1 MINIKSCLIFSKK
14 TNMSLY
20 DKRGVSASK
29 SEIHNS
35 ISTLW
40 KGLYETAFCKILPD
54 YAGGT
59 DEYINVMHAD
69 TAGTKTSLA
78 YIYWRETGEMTVWN
92 DIVQDAIVMNID
104 DMACVGCTDNII
116 LSSTIGRNK
125 HLIPADVISI
135 LINATQNF
143 IDKMSNYGISLH
155 LAGGETADVGDIVR
169 TVDVGITAFSRLKKE
184 DLIVNDIKENNI
196 IIGLS
201 STGKAN
207 YEENFNSGMGSNG
220 LTSARHD
227 IFSNIYRDKYPES
240 YAPQTDIEFIYSGS
254 KLLTDKIEIED
265 ATFDLGKF
273 VLSPTRTYLPLIKE
287 IFKNH
292 RKNIDGLIHCTGGGQ
307 TKVMKFVKNKRIIK
321 DNLFE
326 IPDLFKMIQNESKAS
341 LREMYE
347 VFNMGHRMELYISEK
362 YAEDIIRISNSF
374 GIEAKIIGHVED
386 CEQNELQ
393 IKVNNQLLVW

>member
-1 MINIKSCLIFSKK
+1 MG
-14 TNMSLY
+14 LY

-40 KGLYETAFCKILPD
+40 KGLYENSFCKILPD
-54 YAGGT
+54 YAAGN
-59 DEYINVMHAD
+59 DEYVNVMHAD

-78 YIYWRETGEMTVWN
+78 YIYWKETGDMSVWN

-135 LINATQNF
+135 LINATQYF
-143 IDKMSNYGISLH
+143 IEKMRNYGITLH

-169 TVDVGITAFSRLKKE
+169 TVDVGITAFARLRKDE
-184 DLIVNDIKENNI
+184 LIINNI
-196 IIGLS
+196 KDNNVIIGFS
-201 STGKAN
+201 SFGQSAYEDN
-207 YEENFNSGMGSNG
+207 YNSGMGSNG

-227 IFSNIYRDKYPES
+227 IFSEIYRNKYPES
-240 YAPQTDIEFIYSGS
+240 YAPQTDTKFIYSGS
-254 KLLTDKIEIED
+254 KLLTDKIE
-265 ATFDLGKF
+265 TGNSTLDLGKF
-273 VLSPTRTYLPLIKE
+273 VLSPTRTYMPLLRE
-287 IFKNH
+287 IFLEY

-326 IPDLFKMIQNESKAS
+326 IPALFKLIQNESNAS
-341 LREMYE
+341 IKEMYE
-347 VFNMGHRMELYISEK
+347 VFNMGHRMELYTDQQ
-362 YAEDIIRISNSF
+362 YAEDIISISKSF
-374 GIEAKIIGHVED
+374 DIEAKIIGHVE
-386 CEQNELQ
+386 ESNQNELR
-393 IKVNNQLLVW
+393 IKVKNEILEW

>member
-1 MINIKSCLIFSKK
+1 MG
-14 TNMSLY
+14 LY

-54 YAGGT
+54 YAGGN
-59 DEYINVMHAD
+59 DEYVNVMHAD

-78 YIYWRETGEMTVWN
+78 YIYWKETGDMSVWN

-135 LINATQNF
+135 LINATQYF
-143 IDKMSNYGISLH
+143 IEKMRNYGITLH

-169 TVDVGITAFSRLKKE
+169 TVDVGITAFTRLRKDE
-184 DLIVNDIKENNI
+184 LIINNI
-196 IIGLS
+196 KDKNVIIGFS
-201 STGKAN
+201 SFGQSAYEDN
-207 YEENFNSGMGSNG
+207 YNSGMGSNG

-227 IFSNIYRDKYPES
+227 IFSDIYRNKYPES
-240 YAPQTDIEFIYSGS
+240 YAPQTDPEFIYSGS
-254 KLLTDKIEIED
+254 KLLTDKIE
-265 ATFDLGKF
+265 TGNSTLDLGKF
-273 VLSPTRTYLPLIKE
+273 VLSPTRTYMPLLRE
-287 IFKNH
+287 IFLKY

-326 IPDLFKMIQNESKAS
+326 IPALFKLIQNESNAS
-341 LREMYE
+341 IKEMYE
-347 VFNMGHRMELYISEK
+347 VFNMGHRMELYTDLQ
-362 YAEDIIRISNSF
+362 YAEDIISISKSF
-374 GIEAKIIGHVED
+374 GIEAKIIGHVEKSN
-386 CEQNELQ
+386 QNELR
-393 IKVNNQLLVW
+393 IKVKNEILEW

>member
-1 MINIKSCLIFSKK
+1 MG
-14 TNMSLY
+14 LY

-54 YAGGT
+54 YAGGN
-59 DEYINVMHAD
+59 DEYVNVMHAD

-78 YIYWRETGEMTVWN
+78 YIYWKETGDMSVWN

-135 LINATQNF
+135 LINATQYF
-143 IDKMSNYGISLH
+143 IEKMRNYGITLH

-169 TVDVGITAFSRLKKE
+169 TVDVGITAFTRLRKDE
-184 DLIVNDIKENNI
+184 LIINNI
-196 IIGLS
+196 KDKNVIIGFS
-201 STGKAN
+201 SFGQSAYEDN
-207 YEENFNSGMGSNG
+207 YNSGMGSNG

-227 IFSNIYRDKYPES
+227 IFSDIYRNKYPES
-240 YAPQTDIEFIYSGS
+240 YAPQTDPEFIYSGS
-254 KLLTDKIEIED
+254 KLLTDKIE
-265 ATFDLGKF
+265 TGNSTLDLGKF
-273 VLSPTRTYLPLIKE
+273 VLSPTRTYMPLLSE
-287 IFKNH
+287 IFLKY

-326 IPDLFKMIQNESKAS
+326 IPALFKLIQNESNAS
-341 LREMYE
+341 IKEMYE
-347 VFNMGHRMELYISEK
+347 VFNMGHRMELYTDLQ
-362 YAEDIIRISNSF
+362 YAEDIISISKSF
-374 GIEAKIIGHVED
+374 GIEAKIIGHVEKSN
-386 CEQNELQ
+386 QNELR
-393 IKVNNQLLVW
+393 IKVKNEILEW

>member
-1 MINIKSCLIFSKK
+1 MG
-14 TNMSLY
+14 LY

-54 YAGGT
+54 YAGGN
-59 DEYINVMHAD
+59 DEYVNVMHAD

-78 YIYWRETGEMTVWN
+78 YIYWKETGDMSVWN

-104 DMACVGCTDNII
+104 DMACVGCTDDII

-125 HLIPADVISI
+125 HLIPADVISV
-135 LINATQNF
+135 LINATQHF
-143 IDKMSNYGISLH
+143 IEKMRNYGITLH

-169 TVDVGITAFSRLKKE
+169 TVDVGITAFARLRKDE
-184 DLIVNDIKENNI
+184 LIINNI
-196 IIGLS
+196 KDKNVIIGFS
-201 STGKAN
+201 SFGQSAYEDN
-207 YEENFNSGMGSNG
+207 YNSGMGSNG

-227 IFSNIYRDKYPES
+227 IFSDIYRNKYPES
-240 YAPQTDIEFIYSGS
+240 YAPQTDTKFIYSGS
-254 KLLTDKIEIED
+254 KLLTDKIEIENS
-265 ATFDLGKF
+265 TFDLGKF
-273 VLSPTRTYLPLIKE
+273 VLSPTRTYMPLLRE
-287 IFKNH
+287 IFLKY

-326 IPDLFKMIQNESKAS
+326 IPALFKLIQNESNAS
-341 LREMYE
+341 VKEMYE
-347 VFNMGHRMELYISEK
+347 VFNMGHRMELYTDQQ
-362 YAEDIIRISNSF
+362 YAEDIISISKSF
-374 GIEAKIIGHVED
+374 GIEAKIIGHVEKSN
-386 CEQNELQ
+386 QNGLR
-393 IKVNNQLLVW
+393 IKVKNEILEW

>member
-1 MINIKSCLIFSKK
+1 MG
-14 TNMSLY
+14 LY

-40 KGLYETAFCKILPD
+40 KGLYENSFCKILPD
-54 YAGGT
+54 YAAGN
-59 DEYINVMHAD
+59 DEYVNVMHAD

-78 YIYWRETGEMTVWN
+78 YIYWKETGDLSVWN

-135 LINATQNF
+135 LINATQYF
-143 IDKMSNYGISLH
+143 IEKMRNYGITLH

-169 TVDVGITAFSRLKKE
+169 TVDVGITAFARLRKDE
-184 DLIVNDIKENNI
+184 LIINNI
-196 IIGLS
+196 KDKNVIIGFS
-201 STGKAN
+201 SFGQSAYEDN
-207 YEENFNSGMGSNG
+207 YNSGMGSNG

-227 IFSNIYRDKYPES
+227 IFSEIYRNKYPES
-240 YAPQTDIEFIYSGS
+240 YATQTDPEFIYSGS
-254 KLLTDKIEIED
+254 KLLTDKIE
-265 ATFDLGKF
+265 TGNSTLDLGKF
-273 VLSPTRTYLPLIKE
+273 VLSPTRTYLPLLSE
-287 IFKNH
+287 IFLKY

-326 IPDLFKMIQNESKAS
+326 IPALFKLIQNESNAS
-341 LREMYE
+341 IKEMYE
-347 VFNMGHRMELYISEK
+347 VFNMGHRMELYTDQQ
-362 YAEDIIRISNSF
+362 YAEDIISISKSF
-374 GIEAKIIGHVED
+374 GIEAKIIGHVE
-386 CEQNELQ
+386 ESEKNELR
-393 IKVNNQLLVW
+393 IKVKNDTLEW